1 MVGSQRT
8 GGGSVILTLIE
19 SRRKTSSRRLFG
31 VGFASLAIHTAII
44 AGVVY
49 ATLRAAPSDDHVR
62 MDTTVVLLAP
72 QEQQKPTEP
81 PPVQLVDALKGFQ
94 TVAVPAQIP
103 TDIPPIDLQQRF
115 DPKDYSGSGIE
126 GGRANGI
133 VVGGGEVYAEAIVEE
148 RPELLSAPP
157 PVYPPLLRQAGIQGR
172 VILRGIVD
180 TTGRVEP
187 TSVRIVKSPSSGFE
201 QPTKDWVLKAL
212 FRPARMHGRAV
223 RVFINLP
230 VDYSLK
236 AST

>member
-1 MVGSQRT
+1 MVF
-8 GGGSVILTLIE
+8 TLLE
-19 SRRKTSSRRLFG
+19 SRRRISGKRLLG
-31 VGFASLAIHTAII
+31 VGSASFTIHTAII
-44 AGVVY
+44 AGIVY
-49 ATLRAAPSDDHVR
+49 GTLHAAPRDDRVR

-72 QEQQKPTEP
+72 QERQKPAEP
-81 PPVQLVDALKGFQ
+81 APVQLVDALKGFQ

-115 DPKDYSGSGIE
+115 DPRDYSGSGVE

-157 PVYPPLLRQAGIQGR
+157 PIYPPLLRQAGIQGR
-172 VILRGIVD
+172 VVLRAIVD

-187 TSVRIVKSPSSGFE
+187 ASIRIVKSPSAGFE

-212 FRPARMHGRAV
+212 FRPARMHGQAV
-223 RVFINLP
+223 RVFISLP

-236 AST
+236 AS